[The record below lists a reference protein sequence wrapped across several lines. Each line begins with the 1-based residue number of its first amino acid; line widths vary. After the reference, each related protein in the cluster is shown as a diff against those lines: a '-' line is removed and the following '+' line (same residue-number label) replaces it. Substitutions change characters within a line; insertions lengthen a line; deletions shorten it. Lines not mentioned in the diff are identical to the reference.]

1 MLVVIGI
8 LIALQ
13 VNNWNEDRK
22 LKNEE
27 VNILNELYHAISSD
41 LESLNGK
48 SGLLERKLSYLKLIK
63 RELANENGMEN
74 DSMKTTFSMALQTVQ
89 FTSKAGPYEVLKSNG
104 FELVSN
110 DSLRAQII
118 DLYDR
123 TYKFVEL
130 GQSNKFLNDTYFSE
144 YSLNHFDNIV
154 YADNVQADKH
164 YYREILPHDFES
176 LRHDQIYK
184 TLINSKIA

>member
-74 DSMKTTFSMALQTVQ
+74 DSMKTAFSMALQTVQ

-164 YYREILPHDFES
+164 YYRVILPHDFES